1 MKKLLT
7 TLILAFISIAVSA
20 AGEFNLDKDIVTIV
34 VPHGPGPGN
43 TLCLKLS
50 ALLKEKGITVLVV
63 NKPGANKIIG
73 TNFVASSPPDGRT
86 LLMTSVT
93 DMALLP
99 QVMPEV
105 AKFDR
110 NSFVPVFSLA
120 FGTPALAVRSN
131 FPANNLKE
139 FLDVIKKDPLQR
151 QISMYSSNTKLMA
164 SAVYSLVGTSPD
176 IISYNS
182 EDKALMDVLGGSLQ
196 AGIFTGNEHLRAMAA
211 TGKIKVI
218 AVLTEKR
225 SPRFPNTESVSE
237 SFPGTKFQYWWGL
250 YAPAGTPDSTI
261 KELHRAFTDVW
272 SDPKVIADLDL
283 MNMHSAEM
291 TLPALNAYLDNTHK
305 TLDVL
310 SSKYLK

>member
-7 TLILAFISIAVSA
+7 TLILGFTAITASA
-20 AGEFNLDKDIVTIV
+20 TEKFNLDKDPVTIV

-43 TLCLKLS
+43 TMCLKLS
-50 ALLKEKGITVLVV
+50 ALLKQKGITVLVV

-86 LLMTSVT
+86 LLLTSVT

-120 FGTPALAVRSN
+120 FGTPALAVRSD

-196 AGIFTGNEHLRAMAA
+196 AGIFTGNEQLRATAA

-237 SFPGTKFQYWWGL
+237 LFPNVKFQQWWGL
-250 YAPAGTPDSTI
+250 YAPAGTPDATI

-291 TLPALNAYLDNTHK
+291 TLPALNAYLDNRHK
-305 TLDVL
+305 TLDAL